1 MEPSS
6 KVIAL
11 SMMDAYSKMLEL
23 ASANNMSKSNGIN
36 SHLVFDIERYTSD
49 LKTNGTVNDLNS
61 YTVSVEEEL
70 AIDEIMMM
78 GHESKTNYQDVVEL
92 YSRYGSLKSI
102 ALGVK

>member
-11 SMMDAYSKMLEL
+11 SMMDAHSKMLEL
-23 ASANNMSKSNGIN
+23 ASANNLSKSNGIK
-36 SHLVFDIERYTSD
+36 SHFVFDIERYRDD
-49 LKTNGTVNDLNS
+49 LRTNGAVSELNS
-61 YTVSVEEEL
+61 YILTVDEEL
-70 AIDEIMMM
+70 AVDEIMMM

-92 YSRYGSLKSI
+92 YSRYGSLKNI